1 MRVKLRSLTPTSE
14 RTRLAVRHR
23 GLAVLAAGALALAGC
38 AAPVAQAPQA
48 GVTSEWQGRFS
59 ITLTDPIDRN
69 NNSLEPQEERAQG
82 RFKLVRENQSLDLKL
97 FSPFGQTLANAT
109 SSPAGA
115 VLTTSDGK
123 TFRAS
128 DPDSLIEQALGWKIP
143 VSALPGWLDGRGLS
157 GTDESVSSDD
167 WAVRAEKRFPTGQPR
182 RLSAKWPS
190 SQRFNERRIKLFLVV
205 DRAS

>member
-1 MRVKLRSLTPTSE
+1 
-14 RTRLAVRHR
+14 LA
-23 GLAVLAAGALALAGC
+23 GVLAGAITLAGC
-38 AAPVAQAPQA
+38 AVPVAQPAND
-48 GVTSEWQGRFS
+48 GVASQWQGRFS
-59 ITLTDPIDRN
+59 ITLTDPVDRN
-69 NNSLEPQEERAQG
+69 NNSLEPNEERAQG
-82 RFKLVRENQSLDLKL
+82 RFKLVREDQSLDLKL

-123 TFRAS
+123 VFRAT

-143 VSALPGWLDGRGLS
+143 VSALPGWLDGSGLN
-157 GTDESVSSDD
+157 GAEESISIDD
-167 WAVRAEKRFPTGQPR
+167 WSVRAEKRFASGQPR
-182 RLSAKWPS
+182 RLSEKWPS